1 MDLYINDLSLNGQFA
16 DSQSFRAALEPL
28 LRLRHSDAI
37 LRDSLYCSRTLYTR
51 QVTKI
56 NSLQQAVLETKDK
69 LFIRQVLNWFA
80 NSGPFWE
87 DQRQTNKDDYFEY
100 QTYDVT
106 EQGLGEAARSIIAGI
121 MASVYSFQ
129 GSSIEFEQTPLLV
142 RQGLSEA
149 PIDTIKID
157 NHWTIEQLIE
167 VFRAAKIY
175 NSWQDVHSEINLR
188 FTGLIFSEDVIEHLL
203 STPFSKQVT
212 KRIFELLNVL
222 NCLVVESNEN
232 GGLSASGKELLN
244 DHFVGKKT
252 WFTDESP
259 TKKTKF
265 RQEMTFTDPEDTKK
279 KLFCTWHGKI
289 KTPQIRIHFEW
300 PRPKGQNNIKVVYIG
315 PKITKN

>member
-16 DSQSFRAALEPL
+16 DSQAFRAELEPL
-28 LRLRHSDAI
+28 LRLRHRDPI
-37 LRDSLYCSRTLYTR
+37 LRDSLYCSRTLYSR

-56 NSLQQAVLETKDK
+56 NNLRQAVFDSKDR

-87 DQRQTNKDDYFEY
+87 DQRQPNKDDYFEY
-100 QTYDVT
+100 ETYDVT
-106 EQGLGEAARSIIAGI
+106 DQGLGEAARNIITGI
-121 MASVYSFQ
+121 IASVYSFR

-149 PIDTIKID
+149 SIATIKID
-157 NHWTIEQLIE
+157 NCWTIEQLIE
-167 VFRAAKIY
+167 AFRTAKIY
-175 NSWQDVHSEINLR
+175 NSWQDVHCEINLR
-188 FTGLIFSEDVIEHLL
+188 FTGLIFSDKVIDPLL

-222 NCLVVESNEN
+222 NCLVAESSEN
-232 GGLSASGKELLN
+232 NGLSASGKELLN
-244 DHFVGKKT
+244 DHFVGKKA

-265 RQEMTFTDPEDTKK
+265 RQEMTFLDPEYKEK

-315 PKITKN
+315 PKITKD